1 VNITYVA
8 DIRFPLERANGIQT
22 METCHALVTR
32 GHRVHLIVRPDTH
45 TPARDP
51 YVYYGLPR
59 VPGLDIEPAP
69 VLGPSAARRLAFLA
83 FAAGR
88 TLRTGRGQL
97 VMTRDLGVAST
108 LLHLPRALRPPLVY
122 ESHGYAP
129 EVAEAMPDLLATADK
144 PSASKLRRLTRRE
157 ARVWRDADG
166 YVTITRGLRD
176 ALIEFFGE
184 RPRTAVIPDGV
195 AVSADAS
202 RNPRANED
210 AEQRPSETTG
220 PADPRPLA
228 AYAGH
233 LYPWKGADVLIEAL
247 ARVPEVDGL
256 IVGGHPQEPD
266 LERLRTLAQRLGLE
280 QRITFAGMVAPSAVA
295 ALLKRATMLA
305 LPNPASAIATRFTS
319 PLKLFE
325 YMAAGRPIV
334 ASNLPA
340 IREVLTDNVD
350 ALLVPPGDA
359 GALADA
365 IRRLARDP
373 ALGERLSRAA
383 LDLVPQYTWTR
394 RAERLES
401 LFDEVVGSR

>member
-1 VNITYVA
+1 
-8 DIRFPLERANGIQT
+8 
-22 METCHALVTR
+22 
-32 GHRVHLIVRPDTH
+32 
-45 TPARDP
+45 
-51 YVYYGLPR
+51 
-59 VPGLDIEPAP
+59 
-69 VLGPSAARRLAFLA
+69 
-83 FAAGR
+83 
-88 TLRTGRGQL
+88 
-97 VMTRDLGVAST
+97 
-108 LLHLPRALRPPLVY
+108 
-122 ESHGYAP
+122 
-129 EVAEAMPDLLATADK
+129 
-144 PSASKLRRLTRRE
+144 
-157 ARVWRDADG
+157 
-166 YVTITRGLRD
+166 
-176 ALIEFFGE
+176 
-184 RPRTAVIPDGV
+184 
-195 AVSADAS
+195 
-202 RNPRANED
+202 
-210 AEQRPSETTG
+210 
-220 PADPRPLA
+220 
-228 AYAGH
+228 
-233 LYPWKGADVLIEAL
+233 VLIEAL